1 MLDHVVT
8 LLEARALEF
17 EQTEDDTIT
26 SGFTVSLDDG
36 TDHGFPLFIMAI
48 EDGYGDAYI
57 RFTIVPF
64 IEQSYVGYPGDLY
77 VMVGQINHDLPQLKF
92 AFDDDGDL
100 ELLFDVPADKLDDAE
115 FDRALQALADYAG
128 AYYPELASV
137 VEST

>member
-1 MLDHVVT
+1 MSDLTPFFTKRGIVFEPVGEGGISSAFSTTLPDGSDHAFSFFV
-8 LLEARALEF
+8 L
-17 EQTEDDTIT
+17 
-26 SGFTVSLDDG
+26 SL
-36 TDHGFPLFIMAI
+36 
-48 EDGYGDAYI
+48 EDGFGDRYV
-57 RFTIVPF
+57 RLTIVPF
-64 IEQSYVGYPGDLY
+64 LEQPFEGYPDSLY
-77 VMVGQINHDLPQLKF
+77 ITVGQINHDLPQLKF